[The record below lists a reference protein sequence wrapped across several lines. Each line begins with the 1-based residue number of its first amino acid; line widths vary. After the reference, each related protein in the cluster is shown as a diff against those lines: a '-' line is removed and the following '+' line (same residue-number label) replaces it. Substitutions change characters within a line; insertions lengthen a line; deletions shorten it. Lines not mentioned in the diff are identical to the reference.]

1 MVQEEGEGIEE
12 TEAMT
17 RLRAKTLEVAELSS
31 KIDELQ
37 ARNDQL
43 EILTKKIET
52 FDAAVFEEAKARKTV
67 QQITKE
73 IQEKSANLDAFP
85 RKNRHC
91 VEWYDRYSAKF
102 AELKKKF
109 EEQVETEQG
118 ILRLLKDLDDQKQ
131 QALEKNFVKLN
142 GHFCEIFQRIVPN
155 GWAELRLIKRDKAEE
170 SQISHPS
177 QFQDAS
183 QVI

>member
-1 MVQEEGEGIEE
+1 MDMLGGDEGDSQATLERDRREVEAQLSKSQSDLDKAKGELKHFLGSLQDEGEGVEE
-12 TEAMT
+12 SEAMVK
-17 RLRAKTLEVAELSS
+17 LRAKTLEVAELSS

-43 EILTKKIET
+43 EVLTKKIET
-52 FDAAVFEEAKARKTV
+52 YDLAVYEEARKAKTV

-91 VEWYDRYSAKF
+91 VEWYDKYSAKF
-102 AELKKKF
+102 TELKKKF

-118 ILRLLKDLDDQKQ
+118 ILRLLKDLDD
-131 QALEKNFVKLN
+131 
-142 GHFCEIFQRIVPN
+142 
-155 GWAELRLIKRDKAEE
+155 
-170 SQISHPS
+170 
-177 QFQDAS
+177 
-183 QVI
+183 